1 MSHQPYETWLL
12 SEENLE
18 EEQVKA
24 LQAHLNDCQQCRKL
38 STSWSQ
44 VQNLMSS
51 SREPEPAPGFNLR
64 WQQRLAF
71 RKQQQQQR
79 KMLILTLGLVGLTL
93 FIFIGLAIFNIFSTS
108 FTYQISQTFAS
119 LARSIARINHLWD
132 VLSSVVQSF
141 PLLLP
146 LLAILGFGGL
156 SASLALF
163 VTWFSS
169 LIKIYQPA
177 KEGVIER

>member
-1 MSHQPYETWLL
+1 M
-12 SEENLE
+12 
-18 EEQVKA
+18 
-24 LQAHLNDCQQCRKL
+24 C
-38 STSWSQ
+38 
-44 VQNLMSS
+44 SS
-51 SREPEPAPGFNLR
+51 D
-64 WQQRLAF
+64 
-71 RKQQQQQR
+71 
-79 KMLILTLGLVGLTL
+79 
-93 FIFIGLAIFNIFSTS
+93 
-108 FTYQISQTFAS
+108 